1 MKTKRIARLIGAALI
16 LPALALAH
24 APAQDLM
31 LNVKGGHR
39 LGETA
44 AQFFAEGF
52 EQQALAA
59 CAAGDYKGVD
69 KANRR
74 ELKKYCAGLAEAR
87 QQAMSGIRY
96 EYKGGGDVTEFR
108 TDTFIFDAGHLVK
121 VELIYA
127 TPNAQ
132 GNYRGQSFDHIF
144 AGLKQ
149 AYGPP
154 ARESTETV
162 RNIYGVSYV
171 AHRELWLA
179 PEAAILI
186 TEQPGESGS
195 TTLAA
200 FTRSEYDRTMAGLVP
215 KSSNPLQ

>member
-1 MKTKRIARLIGAALI
+1 MILKRIARTIGTALI
-16 LPALALAH
+16 FPALALAQ
-24 APAQDLM
+24 APAQDQM

-44 AQFFAEGF
+44 VQFFDEGF
-52 EQQALAA
+52 EKQALGA
-59 CAAGDYKGVD
+59 CATGDYKGID

-74 ELKKYCAGLAEAR
+74 ELKKYCAELAQAR
-87 QQAMSGIRY
+87 QQATSGIRY
-96 EYKGGGDVTEFR
+96 EYKGGGDLTEFR
-108 TDTFIFDAGHLVK
+108 TDTFTFDAAHLVR
-121 VELIYA
+121 VEFVFA
-127 TPNAQ
+127 TPNAE
-132 GNYRGQSFDHIF
+132 GNYRGESFDQIF

-154 ARESTETV
+154 AREGTETV

-171 AHRELWLA
+171 AHRELWLT

-200 FTRSEYDRTMAGLVP
+200 FSRAEYDRTMTGLLP